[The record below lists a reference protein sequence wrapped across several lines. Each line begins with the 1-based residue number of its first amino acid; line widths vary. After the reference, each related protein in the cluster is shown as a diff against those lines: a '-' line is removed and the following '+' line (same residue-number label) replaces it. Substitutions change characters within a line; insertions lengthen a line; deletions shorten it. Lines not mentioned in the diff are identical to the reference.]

1 MRRHCHVLYIGKK
14 YSLASREL
22 IADSVETLAQA
33 HQLDGLV
40 LIPNCDKIVPGM
52 LMAAARLNI
61 PSILVSGGPML
72 AGHFGGEEVSL
83 SKTFEA
89 VGAYKA
95 GMMDEATFYEAECN
109 SCRFGHDCFPAC
121 RAGRPSCAAGRGHV
135 VHRKLDELPVRSNR
149 HGAAEHTQE
158 STTPAGID
166 ACAYPSGKKIIL
178 HAGMFYRS
186 WS

>member
-1 MRRHCHVLYIGKK
+1 MAIKSKARHDLTLRSIKREIGAGRDVAFWLDKA
-14 YSLASREL
+14 YTHYDNGLLDEAD
-22 IADSVETLAQA
+22 IAEVETLAQA

-95 GMMDEATFYEAECN
+95 GMMDEETFYEAECN
-109 SCRFGHDCFPAC
+109 SCPGCAHAQAC
-121 RAGRPSCAAGRGHV
+121 
-135 VHRKLDELPVRSNR
+135 
-149 HGAAEHTQE
+149 TQQ
-158 STTPAGID
+158 T
-166 ACAYPSGKKIIL
+166 
-178 HAGMFYRS
+178 R
-186 WS
+186 